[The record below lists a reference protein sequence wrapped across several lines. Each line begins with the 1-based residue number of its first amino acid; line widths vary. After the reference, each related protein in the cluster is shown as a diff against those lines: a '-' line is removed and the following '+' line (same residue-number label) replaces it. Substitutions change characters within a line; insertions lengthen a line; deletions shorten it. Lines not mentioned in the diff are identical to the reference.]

1 MNKILLPGED
11 TLPVWHN
18 AEATYSQD
26 DTTLEIKGKPV
37 MERWETPFMHAL
49 ATNAG
54 SKGGRVLEVGFGMAI
69 CATKIQTFDIT
80 EHVIIECNDG
90 VLARLLEWAKKMPH
104 PVTPLKGTW
113 QEVAQNLPDNTFDG
127 IMYDT
132 WAHSME
138 VLHTHTF
145 EFIKCHGYQ
154 LLKPGGVLAYSNLMS
169 WEAKMQEGYSDMQD
183 MFEKTQVPHLLD
195 AGFKRENIHAQV
207 IPICPPDECQYYS
220 LKQVIVPHL
229 TK

>member
-1 MNKILLPGED
+1 M
-11 TLPVWHN
+11 
-18 AEATYSQD
+18 
-26 DTTLEIKGKPV
+26 
-37 MERWETPFMHAL
+37 
-49 ATNAG
+49 
-54 SKGGRVLEVGFGMAI
+54 
-69 CATKIQTFDIT
+69 
-80 EHVIIECNDG
+80 
-90 VLARLLEWAKKMPH
+90 
-104 PVTPLKGTW
+104 
-113 QEVAQNLPDNTFDG
+113 FDG

-145 EFIKCHGYQ
+145 EFIKCHGYR
-154 LLKPGGVLAYSNLMS
+154 LLKPGGVLTYSNLMS